1 MSTVTEIPQL
11 DQVLEKMSYGY
22 YLVAS
27 RKSGAELES
36 QNEDWISA
44 ATVSWAMQS
53 SFNPPLITIAV
64 KKASNLN
71 ETIQRAQAF
80 SLTILGQG
88 EKELIK
94 EFAHESDISGHKING
109 IQFETGQETG
119 APVLKAGIATLECRL
134 EDALTPPGDHMLFV
148 GRIVDAEFHN
158 EDTPLTT
165 LSGPTYGGTK

>member
-1 MSTVTEIPQL
+1 MSTATEIPQL
-11 DQVLEKMSYGY
+11 DQALEKMSYGY

-27 RKSGAELES
+27 RKEGAELAS

-88 EKELIK
+88 EKALIK
-94 EFAHESDISGHKING
+94 DFADESDISGHKING
-109 IQFETGQETG
+109 IRFETGTETG
-119 APVLKAGIATLECRL
+119 SPVLKTGIATLECRL

-148 GRIVDAEFHN
+148 GRIVDAEFHKD
-158 EDTPLTT
+158 ETPLTT
-165 LSGPTYGGTK
+165 LSGPTYGGTQ

>member
-1 MSTVTEIPQL
+1 MSTAIEIPKL
-11 DQVLEKMSYGY
+11 DQALEKMSYGY

-27 RKSGAELES
+27 RKEGAELAS

-71 ETIQRAQAF
+71 ETIQRAQTF

-94 EFAHESDISGHKING
+94 DFADKSDISGQTING
-109 IQFETGQETG
+109 IRFEMGAETG
-119 APVLKAGIATLECRL
+119 APVLKI
-134 EDALTPPGDHMLFV
+134 
-148 GRIVDAEFHN
+148 GRAHV
-158 EDTPLTT
+158 
-165 LSGPTYGGTK
+165 

>member
-1 MSTVTEIPQL
+1 MATATNIPKL
-11 DQVLEKMSYGY
+11 DQALEKMSYGY

-27 RKSGAELES
+27 RKDGAELVS

-64 KKASNLN
+64 RKDSNLN
-71 ETIQRAQAF
+71 ETIQRAQSF

-88 EKELIK
+88 EKALIK
-94 EFAHESDISGHKING
+94 DFADASEISSAKING
-109 IQFETGQETG
+109 VKFETGKATG
-119 APVLKAGIATLECRL
+119 APILKTGIASLECQL

-148 GRIVDAEFHN
+148 GRIVDAEYFN
-158 EDTPLTT
+158 DETPLTT